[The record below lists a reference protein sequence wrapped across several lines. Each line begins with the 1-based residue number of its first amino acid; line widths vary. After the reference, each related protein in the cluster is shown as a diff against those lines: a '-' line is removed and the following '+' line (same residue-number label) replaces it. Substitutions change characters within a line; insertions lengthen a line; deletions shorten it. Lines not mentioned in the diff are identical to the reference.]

1 MLGEAT
7 ANKFAFCY
15 SGVDE
20 PVTTIIKGTG
30 TEYERNNNLFPA
42 NFSPHVQN
50 TTSAPSAEPQKVLP
64 MKSTSM
70 VRSKCRGGVILAR
83 GFFPSLNKVW
93 ATRMRVKLH

>member
-30 TEYERNNNLFPA
+30 TEYGRNNNLFPA
-42 NFSPHVQN
+42 NFSLQAQN
-50 TTSAPSAEPQKVLP
+50 TTSVPSAVPQKVIL
-64 MKSTSM
+64 MKSTSTL
-70 VRSKCRGGVILAR
+70 RSKCMGGEWFLQGVSFLAWT
-83 GFFPSLNKVW
+83 K
-93 ATRMRVKLH
+93 